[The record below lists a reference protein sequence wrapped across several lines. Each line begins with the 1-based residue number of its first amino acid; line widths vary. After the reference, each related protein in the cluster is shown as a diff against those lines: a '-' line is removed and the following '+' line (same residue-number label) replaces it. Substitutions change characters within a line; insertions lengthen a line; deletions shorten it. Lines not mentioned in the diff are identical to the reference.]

1 MYSFGSFARSSAALA
16 TMRLWRAGLAWRLVC
31 CDRGRGAMHGSVDD
45 GTKRI
50 DNDNRSE
57 DVGSSRGDG
66 LGEELT
72 ATRAGAPRVMRPV

>member
-1 MYSFGSFARSSAALA
+1 MYSFGSLARSSAALA
-16 TMRLWRAGLAWRLVC
+16 TMRLCLARRLVC
-31 CDRGRGAMHGSVDD
+31 CDRGRGAKYGSVDD

-50 DNDNRSE
+50 DKTIDRKM
-57 DVGSSRGDG
+57 VGSSRGDG